1 MKKLILTALLVATA
15 GLFAEDKVAIK
26 FELPAPHS
34 SGTPKE
40 VKSDNL
46 EPDPGPGKYRAPIM
60 VPVGFDKKLT
70 TEETKVTTSEEAVT
84 GENEYVVDGDKT
96 PDATCMLQLPGGVQW
111 VQLDL
116 GAEKTV
122 SAVCVWHDQG
132 DDRVYKDVIVQL
144 SNDSTFKEGVTTI
157 FNNDHDNSAK
167 IAKGTDKEYRERND
181 GRPID
186 GKLTKARYVRCYS
199 NGSSSEPVNNYIE
212 IEVFGK

>member
-1 MKKLILTALLVATA
+1 MKKMALFLFAFVMA
-15 GLFAEDKVAIK
+15 GVFAEDKVAIK

-96 PDATCMLQLPGGVQW
+96 PDATCMLQLPGGLQW

-144 SNDSTFKEGVTTI
+144 SNDEKFAKDVTTI
-157 FNNDHDNSAK
+157 FNNDHDETAK
-167 IAKGTDKEYRERND
+167 LGKGADKEYRERND

>member
-1 MKKLILTALLVATA
+1 MKKLIMTALLVATA

-46 EPDPGPGKYRAPIM
+46 EPDPGPGNYRAPIM
-60 VPVGFDKKLT
+60 VPVVFDKKLT

-96 PDATCMLQLPGGVQW
+96 PDATCMLQLPGGLQW

-144 SNDSTFKEGVTTI
+144 SNDEKFAKDVTTI
-157 FNNDHDNSAK
+157 FNNDHDNTAK
-167 IAKGTDKEYRERND
+167 LGKGADKEYRERND
-181 GRPID
+181 GRPVD

>member
-46 EPDPGPGKYRAPIM
+46 EPDPGPGKYRPPIM

-96 PDATCMLQLPGGVQW
+96 PDATCMLQRPGGLQW

-144 SNDSTFKEGVTTI
+144 SNDEKFAKDVTTI
-157 FNNDHDNSAK
+157 FNNDHDNTGK
-167 IAKGTDKEYRERND
+167 LGKGADKEYRERND

>member
-1 MKKLILTALLVATA
+1 MKNLILFSAAAVAFCA
-15 GLFAEDKVAIK
+15 FAADTVAIK
-26 FELPAPHS
+26 FDIPAPHS

-46 EPDPGPGKYRAPIM
+46 EPDPGPGKLRAPIM
-60 VPVGFDKKLT
+60 VPAGFDKKLT
-70 TEETKVTTSEEAVT
+70 TEDTPVTVSEEAVT
-84 GENEYVVDGDKT
+84 GDNEFVVDGDKT
-96 PDATCMLQLPGGVQW
+96 PDATCMLQLPGGTQW

-144 SNDSTFKEGVTTI
+144 SNDAKFAEGVTTI
-157 FNNDHDNSAK
+157 FNNDHDNTSK
-167 IAKGTDKEYRERND
+167 LGKGADKEYRERND

-186 GKLTKARYVRCYS
+186 GKMTKARYVRCYS
-199 NGSSSEPVNNYIE
+199 AGSTSEPVNNYVE

>member
-1 MKKLILTALLVATA
+1 MKKLIMIALLVATA

-60 VPVGFDKKLT
+60 VPAGFDKKLT

-96 PDATCMLQLPGGVQW
+96 PDATCMLQLPGGLQW

-144 SNDSTFKEGVTTI
+144 SNDEKFAKDVTTI
-157 FNNDHDNSAK
+157 FNNDHDNTAK
-167 IAKGTDKEYRERND
+167 LGKGKDKEYRERND
-181 GRPID
+181 GRPMD
-186 GKLTKARYVRCYS
+186 AKLTKGRYVRCYS
-199 NGSSSEPVNNYIE
+199 NGSTSEPVNNYIE

>member
-1 MKKLILTALLVATA
+1 MKKIVLFLFAFVMV
-15 GLFAEDKVAIK
+15 GVFAEDKVAIK
-26 FELPAPHS
+26 FVLPPPHS

-40 VKSDNL
+40 IKSDNL
-46 EPDPGPGKYRAPIM
+46 EPDPGPGKLRPPIM

-84 GENEYVVDGDKT
+84 GDNEYVVDADKT

-144 SNDSTFKEGVTTI
+144 SNDEKFSKDVTTI

-167 IAKGTDKEYRERND
+167 LGKGTDKEYRERND